1 MSSEETCNRNRGWLI
16 VCIILC
22 IFLGLASRS
31 SLPFP
36 TIFRLY
42 AGDILWSTMFYFIF
56 VFFKP
61 NAKMTSLFLAT
72 LLFSFLIEYS
82 QLIDWDWLNAARQTP
97 LRYLLGQGFQ
107 YSDLLCYVLGS
118 ALGFVIDKIIWLIT
132 KERICNK

>member
-1 MSSEETCNRNRGWLI
+1 
-16 VCIILC
+16 
-22 IFLGLASRS
+22 
-31 SLPFP
+31 
-36 TIFRLY
+36 
-42 AGDILWSTMFYFIF
+42 
-56 VFFKP
+56 
-61 NAKMTSLFLAT
+61 MTSLFLAT

-107 YSDLLCYVLGS
+107 NSDLLCYVLGS